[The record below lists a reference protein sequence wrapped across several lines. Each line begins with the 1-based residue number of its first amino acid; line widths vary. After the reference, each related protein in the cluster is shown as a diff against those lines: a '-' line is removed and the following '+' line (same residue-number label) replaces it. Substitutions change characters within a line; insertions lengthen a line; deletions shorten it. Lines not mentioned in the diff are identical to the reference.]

1 MKIEINQISSPILNQ
16 KDINFFIKRID
27 KIQPYISGNKWYKLK
42 YNLDDAKQKGYDT
55 ILTFGGPYSNH
66 ISATSYAC
74 KKNNFNCIGII
85 RGEEH
90 QHLNATLKFAT
101 NNDMFLYYIS
111 REKYRLKDTSEFLEE
126 LKLRFGNFYLIP
138 EGGSNDLAIK
148 GTSEIL
154 DKYDTQDYICCP
166 VGTGGTIIGLIN
178 TQLPFQKV
186 IGFPVINNS
195 LYIED
200 KVAKLANNNNF
211 IFINDYKIGG
221 YAKYNESL
229 IHFINDFYEN
239 HNIALDV
246 IYTGKMIYGIFDLV
260 YKDFFPRGSS
270 ILAIH
275 TGGIQGNRGMI
286 DRFNIKLP
294 LK

>member
-1 MKIEINQISSPILNQ
+1 MEINQISSPILNE
-16 KDINFFIKRID
+16 KKIKFFIKRID
-27 KIQPYISGNKWYKLK
+27 KIHPFISGNKWYKLK
-42 YNLDDAKQKGYDT
+42 YNLHEAKKRGYDT
-55 ILTFGGPYSNH
+55 ILTFGGSYSNH

-74 KKNNFNCIGII
+74 KKNNFKCIGII
-85 RGEEH
+85 RGEEP
-90 QHLNATLKFAT
+90 QRLNTTLKFAR

-111 REKYRLKDTSEFLEE
+111 REKYRLKDTLEFLDE
-126 LKLRFGNFYLIP
+126 LKLKFGNFYLIP
-138 EGGSNDLAIK
+138 EGGDNDLAVK

-154 DKYDTQDYICCP
+154 DKNDRQDYICCP
-166 VGTGGTIIGLIN
+166 VGTGGTITGLIN
-178 TQLPFQKV
+178 AQLSFQNV

-200 KVAKLANNNNF
+200 KVSSVVNNSNF
-211 IFINDYKIGG
+211 TFINDYKIGG

-229 IHFINDFYEN
+229 VNFINDFFEN
-239 HNIALDV
+239 HNVPLDI

-260 YKDFFPRGSS
+260 YNNFFPRGSS

-286 DRFNIKLP
+286 DRFDIKLP